1 MNMADLILRVSVVS
15 TGQVQAIQ
23 ADNTTQWIRVR
34 GTDVANP
41 CALADP
47 RSGLG
52 MINETRRFEHVLGLE
67 QAFTVVYWDQRGCG
81 CWPAVR
87 GNGVRQS
94 GLRSRVR
101 TRGRVTCDA
110 ARPRSRE
117 PA

>member
-1 MNMADLILRVSVVS
+1 MMAIDTLE
-15 TGQVQAIQ
+15 AIQ
-23 ADNTTQWIRVR
+23 ADSTTQWIRVR
-34 GTDVANP
+34 GADVANP

-47 RSGLG
+47 ARSGLA

-87 GNGVRQS
+87 QRRAAKRPPGPGADARP
-94 GLRSRVR
+94 
-101 TRGRVTCDA
+101 VTCDA